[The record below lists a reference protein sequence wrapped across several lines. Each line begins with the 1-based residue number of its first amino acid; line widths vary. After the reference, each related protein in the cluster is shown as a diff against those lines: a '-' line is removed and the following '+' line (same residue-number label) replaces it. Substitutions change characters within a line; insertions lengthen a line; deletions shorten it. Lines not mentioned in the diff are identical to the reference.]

1 VESVVILDGNSTY
14 CKLSTPNSQPIEI
27 ITFHPY
33 ANENGAL
40 NMTVTLGIEGT
51 AWAASA
57 AIFDSNSNTVHIETI
72 PYLPDSGGL
81 HPKEAAEHMRKA
93 LPQVI
98 ETIFTKLEAPP
109 DAVAFSRGPGLG
121 PCLRIC
127 ATAAR
132 ALSGTFNV
140 PLIGVNHML
149 AHLEVGRHFSE
160 FSTPVCLNASGANAH
175 LLGYY
180 NGYYRVLGETM
191 DTGVGNALDKFAR
204 HVGWAHPGGPKIE
217 KTALDGNF
225 FDLPYIVKGM
235 DFSFSGLTTAAIT
248 AYDQGHPIEDVCF
261 SLQETIFSIL
271 AEVSE
276 RALSLLHCDE
286 FILGGGVGNNAR
298 LQDILESMCTDR
310 GAEYFAPD
318 PRFLSDNAGMIAIL
332 GSYMFDVGDTI
343 SIEDSHVLS
352 NFRPDMV
359 KITWPVPS
367 RNLSPVP
374 QTTIQGSE
382 ALVEFDTDTVWK
394 KRLPKPYRNPTMD
407 LRLRRHRMNVEARL
421 THEARKIGIPTPI
434 IKGIDPLHFTLEFQK
449 VGDADLSDGL
459 NQQRVENVINYLSLL
474 HSSGIAHGDPTTRN
488 IRIDSSSNQVY
499 LIDFG
504 LGFHTDNIEDYAM
517 DLHIFKGSLIGT
529 SSDYKELWDHAE
541 SIYGAQGDSSVLTRL
556 QEIELRGRYL

>member
-1 VESVVILDGNSTY
+1 
-14 CKLSTPNSQPIEI
+14 
-27 ITFHPY
+27 
-33 ANENGAL
+33 
-40 NMTVTLGIEGT
+40 MTVTLGIEGT

-57 AIFDSNSNTVHIETI
+57 AIFDSNSDTVHIETL

-81 HPKEAAEHMRKA
+81 HPREAAEHMRQA
-93 LPQVI
+93 LPKVL
-98 ETIFTKLEAPP
+98 ETIFTNLENPP

-132 ALSGTFNV
+132 ALAGTFNV

-149 AHLEVGRHFSE
+149 AHLEVGRHFSG

-175 LLGYY
+175 LLGYH

-204 HVGWAHPGGPKIE
+204 HVGWAHPGGPQIE
-217 KTALDGNF
+217 KTALDGSF

-235 DFSFSGLTTAAIT
+235 DFSFSGLTTAAIS
-248 AYDQGHPIEDVCF
+248 AYDKGHPIEDVCF

-286 FILGGGVGNNAR
+286 FILGGGVGNNTR
-298 LQDILESMCTDR
+298 LQDMLETMCIDR
-310 GAEYFAPD
+310 GAKFFAPE

-343 SIEDSHVLS
+343 PIEDSHVLS
-352 NFRPDMV
+352 NFRPNTV
-359 KITWPVPS
+359 KVTWPVPS
-367 RNLSPVP
+367 RSLSPP
-374 QTTIQGSE
+374 SQSTIQGSE
-382 ALVEFDTDTVWK
+382 ARVDFDANTVWK
-394 KRLPKPYRNPTMD
+394 RRLPKPYRNPDMD
-407 LRLRRHRMNVEARL
+407 LRLRRHRTNVEARL
-421 THEARKIGIPTPI
+421 THEARKIGVPTPL
-434 IKGIDPLHFTLEFQK
+434 IKGIDPLNFTLEFQK
-449 VGDADLSDGL
+449 VGDADLSEGL
-459 NQQRVENVINYLSLL
+459 NLQRVENVVNYLSLL
-474 HSSGIAHGDPTTRN
+474 HSSGIVHGDPTTRN
-488 IRIDSSSNQVY
+488 IRIDSTSDKVY

-517 DLHIFKGSLIGT
+517 DLHIFKESLVGT
-529 SSDYKELWDHAE
+529 SSNYEELWNRATFVYE
-541 SIYGAQGDSSVLTRL
+541 TQGSPHVLTRL